1 MGAAWLCSPRGLF
14 LAGVEPSRSQMRQ
27 HLSIERH
34 EQDRLLVAFF
44 VSVHA
49 VPITSVMLR

>member
-14 LAGVEPSRSQMRQ
+14 LAGVERQ

-49 VPITSVMLR
+49 VLITSVMLR

>member
-1 MGAAWLCSPRGLF
+1 MGAAWLCSPQGLF